1 MKVLRRSGMYKIAL
15 VLITSLLCACSTVR
29 GDQPF
34 LGMRFKQ
41 PYPAFAGG
49 GEHDGLDID
58 VSLGTQVRSPAD
70 GVVILSTVY
79 DIRGN
84 KTNVVMIRHNN
95 GYMTRY
101 LHIDNVRVKR
111 GDEVKKGQPVAVT
124 ALNGPGGPNT
134 NRPVPY
140 PHLHLE
146 VIKDSKLVDPMSLG
160 MSCNG
165 TGWIWPVGC

>member
-1 MKVLRRSGMYKIAL
+1 MYKIAL

-29 GDQPF
+29 GDQPQ

-58 VSLGTQVRSPAD
+58 VPLGTPVRSPAD
-70 GVVILSTVY
+70 GLVVISTVY

-84 KTNVVMIRHNN
+84 KTNVVMIRHSN
-95 GYMTRY
+95 GLITRY
-101 LHIDNVRVKR
+101 LHIDKVRVKR
-111 GDEVKKGQPVAVT
+111 GDEVKRGQVIAVT

-134 NRPVPY
+134 NMAVPY

-146 VIKDSKLVDPMSLG
+146 VIKDSRLIDPMSLG
-160 MSCNG
+160 MSCKDS
-165 TGWIWPVGC
+165 TWLWPVGC